1 MAETPSLAASRRSG
15 NRRTIFAVAL
25 VGCGMLG
32 LSFAAVPLYDLFC
45 RVTGYGG
52 TTRVAE
58 GDASHVLDREM
69 VVRFDS
75 SVNRKLPWRF
85 TPEVVKLKVR
95 VGETNL
101 ASYTATNQG
110 DAPLVGTA
118 TFNVTP
124 DKMGQYFN
132 KIECFC
138 FTEQVLNPGE
148 SVQMPVSFFID
159 PAIAEDDNLADVTTV
174 TLSYTFFRA
183 EDQSAAQTPQ
193 VSEFSARASAALAN

>member
-1 MAETPSLAASRRSG
+1 MAATRSLAAARRTG

-52 TTRVAE
+52 TTQVA
-58 GDASHVLDREM
+58 ASGAGQILDREM

-75 SVNRKLPWRF
+75 SVNRKLPWHF

-138 FTEQVLNPGE
+138 FQEQLLEPGE
-148 SVQMPVSFFID
+148 SMSMPVTFYVD
-159 PAIAEDDNLADVTTV
+159 PEIINDKYAKEVKTI
-174 TLSYTFFRA
+174 TLSYTFFKSLDDIP
-183 EDQSAAQTPQ
+183 EIDL
-193 VSEFSARASAALAN
+193 EKDI

>member
-1 MAETPSLAASRRSG
+1 
-15 NRRTIFAVAL
+15 
-25 VGCGMLG
+25 
-32 LSFAAVPLYDLFC
+32 
-45 RVTGYGG
+45 
-52 TTRVAE
+52 
-58 GDASHVLDREM
+58 M

-75 SVNRKLPWRF
+75 SVNRKLPWHF

-193 VSEFSARASAALAN
+193 VSEFSGRASAALAN

>member
-1 MAETPSLAASRRSG
+1 MAATRSLAAARRTG

-25 VGCGMLG
+25 VGFGMLG

-52 TTRVAE
+52 TTQVAAS
-58 GDASHVLDREM
+58 DAGQILDREM

-75 SVNRKLPWRF
+75 SVNRKLPWHF

-110 DAPLVGTA
+110 DAPLAGTA

-148 SVQMPVSFFID
+148 TVHMPVSFFID
-159 PAIAEDDNLADVTTV
+159 PAIAEDENLADVTTV
-174 TLSYTFFRA
+174 TLSYTFFQA
-183 EDQSAAQTPQ
+183 EDQSAAQRPQ
-193 VSEFSARASAALAN
+193 VSEISERPRAALAN